1 MQADEA
7 TIGAGKSSKRR
18 GRAVQARKFLWNLLL
33 IMGLALGPVAC
44 STSKSG
50 STHSPHSKHAA
61 YTTLELNNGQKWV
74 VDKPMMAHIRSME
87 QAVHDFEGTP
97 GRDHAA
103 LAATIQDDLG
113 RLVTNCTMKGKAHD
127 ELHKWLMPF
136 LGFSAE
142 YSKATD
148 PSVQQQK
155 FAEIKNAL
163 VVFNAYFE

>member
-1 MQADEA
+1 MQAYQK
-7 TIGAGKSSKRR
+7 IVKAGQVALRR
-18 GRAVQARKFLWNLLL
+18 EPCALRLNSLLAL
-33 IMGLALGPVAC
+33 GLALGLVGC
-44 STSKSG
+44 STPKTGAGAS
-50 STHSPHSKHAA
+50 HASHGA
-61 YTTLELNNGQKWV
+61 YAKLELNDGKKWV

-87 QAVHDFEGTP
+87 KAVHDFEGTP

-113 RLVTNCTMKGKAHD
+113 RLVTNCTMEGKAHD

-142 YSKATD
+142 YAKATD
-148 PSVQQQK
+148 PGVQQQK

-163 VVFNAYFE
+163 VVFNEYFE